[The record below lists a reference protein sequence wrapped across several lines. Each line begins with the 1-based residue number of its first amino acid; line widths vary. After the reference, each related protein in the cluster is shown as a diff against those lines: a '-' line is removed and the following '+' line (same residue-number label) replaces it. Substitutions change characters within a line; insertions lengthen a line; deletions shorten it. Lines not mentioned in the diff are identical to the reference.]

1 DSSGHN
7 PPAVNRARWSLR
19 SAALVVAAGTLLL
32 LLAGTRCASQPSKAP
47 ATTSAAAPAAVK
59 CRGTIGLGVIPLSP
73 ARRQTLGLAKDAK
86 GAVVS
91 SVMPGGPAAAAGIQV
106 SDVVEAIG
114 DTRVSNDCEYAKW
127 AYGRACEPV
136 KIRLRRGGDIV
147 DITLVPVD

>member
-1 DSSGHN
+1 M
-7 PPAVNRARWSLR
+7 NRARWSSR
-19 SAALVVAAGTLLL
+19 SAALGAAGGTLLL
-32 LLAGTRCASQPSKAP
+32 LIQGLGCATQTSKPQASG
-47 ATTSAAAPAAVK
+47 ASAPAAVK
-59 CRGTIGLGVIPLSP
+59 CRGTLGLEVIPMSKST
-73 ARRQTLGLAKDAK
+73 RQTLGLSKDAK

-127 AYGRACEPV
+127 AYGRVCEPL

-147 DITLVPVD
+147 